1 MTARKAADTN
11 NAINLLMEDH
21 KEVKRMF
28 KDFEKLRESAEAS
41 DKEELVDDICE
52 ALVLHAEIEEQIFY
66 PAARAAIGDDDMMNE
81 AEVEHAA
88 AKDLIEQLRGM
99 DPSDEMYDAKVTV
112 LSEQIEHHVEE
123 EEKEMFPKVKKA
135 KLDLEALGEQ
145 MQEMKDS
152 RMVQPPVGGKRS
164 GRTPARP

>member
-1 MTARKAADTN
+1 MTAKNAADN
-11 NAINLLMEDH
+11 SNAIDLLTEDH
-21 KEVKRMF
+21 KMVKRMF
-28 KDFEKLRESAEAS
+28 KEFDKNKESAEAT
-41 DKEELVDDICE
+41 DKEELVGEICD
-52 ALVLHAEIEEQIFY
+52 ALELHAEIEEQIFY

-88 AKDLIEQLRGM
+88 AKGLIEQLRGM
-99 DPSDEMYDAKVTV
+99 DPSDELYDAKVTV
-112 LSEQIEHHVEE
+112 LSEQIDHHVEE

-152 RMVQPPVGGKRS
+152 RMAPAAPGKRA
-164 GRTPARP
+164 GRPAARP

>member
-1 MTARKAADTN
+1 MTAKKAPDN
-11 NAINLLMEDH
+11 SNAIDLLMEDH
-21 KEVKRMF
+21 KMVKRMF
-28 KDFEKLRESAEAS
+28 KEFDKNKESAEAA
-41 DKEELVDDICE
+41 DKEELVGEICD
-52 ALVLHAEIEEQIFY
+52 ALELHSEIEEQIFY

-99 DPSDEMYDAKVTV
+99 DPADELYDAKVTV
-112 LSEQIEHHVEE
+112 LGEQIDHHVEE
-123 EEKEMFPKVKKA
+123 EEKEMFAKVKKA

-152 RMVQPPVGGKRS
+152 RMAPATKGARA
-164 GRTPARP
+164 GRPAARP

>member
-1 MTARKAADTN
+1 MTAKNAADN
-11 NAINLLMEDH
+11 SNAIDLLTEDH
-21 KEVKRMF
+21 KMVKRMF
-28 KDFEKLRESAEAS
+28 KEFDKNKESAEAT
-41 DKEELVDDICE
+41 DKEELVGEICD
-52 ALVLHAEIEEQIFY
+52 ALELHAEIEEQIFY

-99 DPSDEMYDAKVTV
+99 DPSDELYDAKVTV
-112 LSEQIEHHVEE
+112 LSEQIDHHVEE

-152 RMVQPPVGGKRS
+152 RMAPAAPGKRA
-164 GRTPARP
+164 GRPAARP